1 MPISDTKFE
10 TVNVQIHESADFYD
24 TVSSFIQTLRGSGS
38 CKRRSVDFV
47 RAKLDVA
54 VFYVE
59 VDGEHDDIGP
69 IIAKWHADNENSIVE
84 IW

>member
-1 MPISDTKFE
+1 M
-10 TVNVQIHESADFYD
+10 QIHESADFYN
-24 TVSSFIQTLRGSGS
+24 TVSSFIQTLWGSDL
-38 CKRRSVDFV
+38 CKCRRRVDFV

-54 VFYVE
+54 VFHVE

-69 IIAKWHADNENSIVE
+69 IIAKWHADNENSIAE